1 MTERERGM
9 DIVRFKGGLGNQM
22 FQYAFIEALRSRG
35 RCVMASIGGYA
46 KNPKAREFSI
56 CNVFTN
62 INLGFVSDAIFD
74 EIDEKWKKIKQ
85 DEVEK
90 QLFCN
95 NYEERFF
102 WVEDVVKEPGVYHP
116 NVFSTKNCTFVGY
129 WQSEKYFK
137 DVRKLLLTKF
147 TFTKIVPDLE
157 KFADMLENNGY
168 VSVHIRRGDYL
179 SNQDVYMG
187 VCTREYYLKAI
198 EYIENK
204 NHNTK
209 LIFFSDDMVW
219 VKENLK
225 VPNAL
230 YFDKGRFTNYAD
242 WYDMYLMSRC
252 RHNIIA
258 NSTFSW
264 WGAWLNQNENK
275 IVVAPRRW
283 HKNNTTPDIWCEEW
297 VRL

>member
-1 MTERERGM
+1 M

-22 FQYAFIEALRSRG
+22 FQYAFIEALKNKG
-35 RCVMASIGGYA
+35 RYVMASIGGKA
-46 KNPKAREFSI
+46 KNPNARKFSL
-56 CNVFTN
+56 CDVFTN
-62 INLGFVSDAIFD
+62 IELEFASDTLFNK
-74 EIDEKWKKIKQ
+74 IDEKWKKIKQ
-85 DEVEK
+85 NEVEK
-90 QLFCN
+90 QKFIN

-102 WVEDVVKEPGVYHP
+102 WVEDILKEPGVYHP
-116 NVFSTKNCTFVGY
+116 KVFLTKNCTFVGY

-137 DVRKLLLTKF
+137 DLREILLNKF
-147 TFTKIVPDLE
+147 RFTRIETNLE
-157 KFADMLENNGY
+157 NFADMLNKEEY

-179 SNQDVYMG
+179 LYPKVYTE
-187 VCTREYYLKAI
+187 VCTREYYLRAVDYMK
-198 EYIENK
+198 K
-204 NHNTK
+204 K
-209 LIFFSDDMVW
+209 KKDCRLIFFSDDIVW

-230 YFDKGRFTNYAD
+230 YFEKDRFINYED

-275 IVVAPRRW
+275 IVVAPNRW
-283 HKNNTTPDIWCEEW
+283 HKNNDTPDIWCEEW
-297 VRL
+297 IRL